1 MSSLNYLNKAIL
13 LLFIFVAVLYYTNIM
28 INEGNKKLEK
38 FGDAIVYDV
47 IFNTSP
53 YVARTP
59 DPSILKKLLCSYTDN
74 SDGLCLNLLE
84 INN

>member
-13 LLFIFVAVLYYTNIM
+13 LLFIFGALLYYSNIQL
-28 INEGNKKLEK
+28 NERNEK
-38 FGDAIVYDV
+38 FSDAVVYDV
-47 IFNTSP
+47 IFNTRP
-53 YVARTP
+53 YVAPTP
-59 DPSILKKLLCSYTDN
+59 DPSFLKKLLCSSSGS

>member
-13 LLFIFVAVLYYTNIM
+13 LLFICIVVLYYNNIL
-28 INEGNKKLEK
+28 INQANKKLEK

-47 IFNTSP
+47 IFNTRP
-53 YVARTP
+53 YVAPTP
-59 DPSILKKLLCSYTDN
+59 DPSILTKLLCSSTDN